1 MTTLQAILDQQAD
14 IIESVLSAHKITARV
29 WGGVVTPRFVRYEL
43 TTIAGIRLNKVLALK
58 DEVAM
63 MLGVSD
69 VRMYRKN
76 GAVYVEAP
84 RSRAGVVKLLAVNRR
99 LKKLP
104 MGSMILG
111 VDEEGAPLL
120 LRLTSPDVA
129 HVLVA
134 GSTGSGKTVLLRSLL
149 MSLALRHSPR
159 SVQMLLIDPKS
170 RGFGPLAALP
180 HLSRPVVT
188 EPEQAI
194 KALQGAVIEM
204 EARDRARRN
213 RPLLVIV
220 IDELADLRMVGGK
233 EVEHVLTRL
242 TQRGRE
248 AGVHVIVATQRP
260 AAAIMGGLVKAN
272 LPVRLVGAVASP
284 EDAKVATG
292 VAGSGAERLRGRGD
306 FLLVARGETIRFQA
320 ATISEPEIRA
330 AIQQMSARRKA
341 IHHRNYQG
349 GSARNRENH

>member
-1 MTTLQAILDQQAD
+1 MTSIQALLDQQAD
-14 IIESVLSAHKITARV
+14 IIENVLRAHKITARV

-43 TTIAGIRLNKVLALK
+43 TTTANVRLNKVLALK

-84 RSRAGVVKLLAVNRR
+84 RTKVGVVRLLALNKS

-104 MGSMILG
+104 AGSIILG
-111 VDEEGAPLL
+111 VDEEGAPLAI
-120 LRLTSPDVA
+120 RITSPDVA
-129 HVLVA
+129 HILVA
-134 GSTGSGKTVLLRSLL
+134 GSTGSGKTVLLRSMLL
-149 MSLALRHSPR
+149 SLALRHSPR

-170 RGFGPLAALP
+170 RGFGPLAGLP
-180 HLSRPVVT
+180 HLIRPVVT
-188 EPEQAI
+188 EPEPAI
-194 KALQGAVIEM
+194 KALAGAVVEM
-204 EARDRARRN
+204 EMRDREKRDS
-213 RPLLVIV
+213 PLLLVV

-233 EVEHVLTRL
+233 EVERNLARL

-260 AAAIMGGLVKAN
+260 AATIMGGLVKAN
-272 LPVRLVGAVASP
+272 LPVRLVGSVASP

-292 VAGSGAERLRGRGD
+292 VARSGAERLGGRGD
-306 FLLVARGETIRFQA
+306 FLLVARGDIIRFQA
-320 ATISEPEIRA
+320 AYVSEAEMQAVVQR
-330 AIQQMSARRKA
+330 M
-341 IHHRNYQG
+341 
-349 GSARNRENH
+349 

>member
-1 MTTLQAILDQQAD
+1 MPTIQAILDQQAD
-14 IIESVLSAHKITARV
+14 IIESVLRAHKITARV

-43 TTIAGIRLNKVLALK
+43 TTSADIRLNKVLALK

-84 RSRAGVVKLLAVNRR
+84 RSRSGVVRLMAVDKR

-104 MGSMILG
+104 MGSIILG

-129 HVLVA
+129 HILVA
-134 GSTGSGKTVLLRSLL
+134 GSTGSGKTVLLRSMILS
-149 MSLALRHSPR
+149 MALRHSPR
-159 SVQMLLIDPKS
+159 TARMLLIDPKS
-170 RGFGPLAALP
+170 RGFGPLAGLP
-180 HLSRPVVT
+180 HLIRPVVT
-188 EPEQAI
+188 DPEAAI
-194 KALQGAVIEM
+194 LAMEEAVKEM
-204 EARDRARRN
+204 EARDREKRN
-213 RPLLVIV
+213 RPLLVVV

-233 EVEHVLTRL
+233 QVEHTLTRL

-248 AGVHVIVATQRP
+248 AGVHVIAATQRP
-260 AAAIMGGLVKAN
+260 AATIVGGLVKAN

-320 ATISEPEIRA
+320 AYATSTEMQTVIRK
-330 AIQQMSARRKA
+330 MKSGR
-341 IHHRNYQG
+341 
-349 GSARNRENH
+349 

>member
-1 MTTLQAILDQQAD
+1 MSTLQAILDQQAD
-14 IIESVLSAHKITARV
+14 IIENVLRAHKITARV

-43 TTIAGIRLNKVLALK
+43 TTAADIRLNKVLALK

-84 RSRAGVVKLLAVNRR
+84 RTKAGVVKLLAVNRS

-104 MGSMILG
+104 LGSIILG

-120 LRLTSPDVA
+120 LRLTGPDVA
-129 HVLVA
+129 HILVA
-134 GSTGSGKTVLLRSLL
+134 GSTGSGKTVLLRSMIL
-149 MSLALRHSPR
+149 SLALRHSPR
-159 SVQMLLIDPKS
+159 TLRMLLIDPKG
-170 RGFGPLAALP
+170 RGFGPLADLP
-180 HLSRPVVT
+180 HLTRPVVT
-188 EPEQAI
+188 RPEQAI
-194 KALQGAVIEM
+194 EALASAVTEM
-204 EARDRARRN
+204 EARDREQRN
-213 RPLLVIV
+213 RPLLIV
-220 IDELADLRMVGGK
+220 AIDELADLRMVGGK
-233 EVEHVLTRL
+233 QVEHNLTRL

-260 AAAIMGGLVKAN
+260 ASTIMGGLVKAN

-292 VAGSGAERLRGRGD
+292 VARSGAERLRGRGD
-306 FLLVARGETIRFQA
+306 FLLVARGETVRFQA
-320 ATISEPEIRA
+320 AYVAEAEIRA
-330 AIQQMSARRKA
+330 IARRMA
-341 IHHRNYQG
+341 TRTP
-349 GSARNRENH
+349 GSTG

>member
-1 MTTLQAILDQQAD
+1 MSTLQAILDQQAD
-14 IIESVLSAHKITARV
+14 IIENVLHAHKITARV

-43 TTIAGIRLNKVLALK
+43 TTTADMRLNKVLALK

-84 RSRAGVVKLLAVNRR
+84 RTRAGVVKLLAVNRSRKR
-99 LKKLP
+99 LPL
-104 MGSMILG
+104 GSIILG
-111 VDEEGAPLL
+111 VDEEGAPLA

-129 HVLVA
+129 HILVA
-134 GSTGSGKTVLLRSLL
+134 GSTGSGKTVLLRSMI

-159 SVQMLLIDPKS
+159 SAQMLLIDPKS
-170 RGFGPLAALP
+170 RGFSLLAGLP
-180 HLSRPVVT
+180 HLIRPVVT
-188 EPEQAI
+188 QPEQAVL
-194 KALQGAVIEM
+194 ALDEAVVEM
-204 EARDRARRN
+204 EARDREKRQ

-233 EVEHVLTRL
+233 QVERSLTRL

-260 AAAIMGGLVKAN
+260 AATIMGGLIKAN

-292 VAGSGAERLRGRGD
+292 VARSGAERLRGRGD
-306 FLLVARGETIRFQA
+306 FLLVARGESIRFQA
-320 ATISEPEIRA
+320 ALITEAEVRTAIRRMKN
-330 AIQQMSARRKA
+330 QD
-341 IHHRNYQG
+341 
-349 GSARNRENH
+349 